1 MEKPALVVVPRA
13 VIAQEKKLVIVGRK
27 IQKNNGLQ
35 KLSVKTESFFVKME
49 NVTDFKR
56 ESAMMGI
63 TLKVYNIIWFLR
75 MFSKGHIQ
83 EIVLSGIYKE
93 K

>member
-49 NVTDFKR
+49 NVTDFKTLFD
-56 ESAMMGI
+56 MMCSCFELYDSLR
-63 TLKVYNIIWFLR
+63 LKNT
-75 MFSKGHIQ
+75 G
-83 EIVLSGIYKE
+83 G
-93 K
+93 